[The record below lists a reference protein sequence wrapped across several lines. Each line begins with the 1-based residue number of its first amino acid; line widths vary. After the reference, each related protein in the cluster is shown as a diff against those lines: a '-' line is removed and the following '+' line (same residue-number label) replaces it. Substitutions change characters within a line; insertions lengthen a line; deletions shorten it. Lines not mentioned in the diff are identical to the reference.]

1 MKSELVERDAHCK
14 GNRKQSADYKV
25 TRKSC
30 RTASFSSTESL
41 VSVSNFR
48 QSFDNNMTIAVE
60 TGNCEMLHP
69 NDQELANPNTYGSLW
84 FPMRHQLSIRDML
97 RLKPPLDSN
106 LKYEIV
112 DIAGCPC
119 KNYQMVV
126 NLEGLTDFDSETDRL
141 AVHVYSANTSLCL
154 ETLNGHQI
162 FYRDSLAIF
171 NVYVSTQSPDG
182 TSIMTMESLTEDH
195 WVRLHEVISVS
206 SFFHRLM
213 SVDASFQWNNNKP
226 TLILSN
232 SSHKYC
238 KNISEGIESFLFFN
252 NLSLEDQIIVLKE
265 SFSMITVLL
274 FSYAYDE
281 AEDSFIFTALKNKLL
296 FCLNKNRYST
306 VEFGNEMH
314 EFNCSF
320 LSNFATFLRKDFF
333 VITILC
339 ILCILEDKP
348 GLSCIDIFEKER
360 SLYTELLDHYIRAKV
375 ASEAW
380 NLDRDSIWS
389 HIHRMM
395 KEVFKYS
402 SIRMKFVKDRESLE
416 VSKQYSI

>member
-1 MKSELVERDAHCK
+1 MKFELVERDAHCK
-14 GNRKQSADYKV
+14 GNKKQSVDYKV
-25 TRKSC
+25 TCESC
-30 RTASFSSTESL
+30 RSASFSSTESL
-41 VSVSNFR
+41 VSVFNFR
-48 QSFDNNMTIAVE
+48 QSFDNNMTITVE
-60 TGNCEMLHP
+60 TGNCVTLHP
-69 NDQELANPNTYGSLW
+69 NEQELVNLNVYGSSW
-84 FPMRHQLSIRDML
+84 FPMRQQLSIRDML
-97 RLKPPLDSN
+97 RLKHPLDSS
-106 LKYEIV
+106 LKYKIV

-119 KNYQMVV
+119 KSYQMVV
-126 NLEGLTDFDSETDRL
+126 NLEEFTDFDSETDRL
-141 AVHVYSANTSLCL
+141 AVHVYSADTSLCL

-162 FYRDSLAIF
+162 FYRDSVAIF
-171 NVYVSTQSPDG
+171 NVYVSTESPDG

-195 WVRLHEVISVS
+195 WVRLREVISVS
-206 SFFHRLM
+206 SFFRRLM
-213 SVDASFQWNNNKP
+213 SVDASFQWNNDNH

-238 KNISEGIESFLFFN
+238 KNISEGIESFSFFN

-274 FSYAYDE
+274 FSYTYDE
-281 AEDSFIFTALKNKLL
+281 AEDSFVFTALKDKLL

-306 VEFGNEMH
+306 VQFGNEMH

-333 VITILC
+333 IITILC

-375 ASEAW
+375 ASEEW
-380 NLDRDSIWS
+380 NMDRDGIWS

-395 KEVFKYS
+395 KDVFRYS
-402 SIRMKFVKDRESLE
+402 SIRMKFVKDQESLK
-416 VSKQYSI
+416 VLNQHSI